1 MQKVKL
7 KVRKKIVFWIQ
18 KWFER
23 TNHKDIGVLYFFFGF
38 FRGIVGLSLSILIR
52 LELTKAGR
60 FLNNGQLYNS
70 ILTAHAL
77 IIIFF
82 IVMPII
88 IGGFGNFLL
97 PLILG
102 APDISYPRL
111 NNLSFWLLPV
121 SLILILV
128 SIFVETGAGTSWTI
142 YPPLRTLGHPN
153 RSVDLAI
160 FRLHCAGVRSIL
172 GGINFIATVKNLRS
186 SRVSLEHMSLFV
198 WTVLVTVFLLV
209 LSLPVLAGAITMLLT
224 DRNFNTRFFDPVNG
238 GNPLIY
244 QHLFWFFGH
253 PEVYILILPA
263 FGIISQSVLYLTGKK
278 EIFGYLGIVYAIIRI
293 ALVGCVV
300 WAHHIFTVGIDLD
313 SRAYFTRATIIIAVP
328 TAVKIFSW
336 LRTLFGNK
344 FINQSVLYWVL
355 GFIFLFTVGGLT
367 GVILAN
373 RSLDLILHDTYYVV
387 AHFHYVLS
395 LGAVFGIF
403 LGFALWWDKILGFN
417 YNSTLINAV
426 FILIFLGVNLTFF
439 PLHFVGL
446 NGYPRKY
453 IDYSDIYSFWN
464 GLSSFGSLLTL
475 FGVFLF
481 IFLILD
487 RIYNYYLSR
496 ASLGLIIEDLLNL
509 LGHNFTDSLIL
520 SIGEVKNIKLIKRNL
535 YSNLPP
541 FYKKKVKYLDYWE
554 DSHYFEN
561 LPSFQFLISLS
572 GRELIRD
579 LLNRRIIKLGVFK
592 LHKSKNPSLVIQV
605 DLKILNSSE
614 LECLANFCFVLFES
628 GLEIDCLKLGQ
639 FIFSYFKE
647 ELPTLGSTGLRN
659 LISFRGRSNFTFGI
673 KFWDRKKSALLFEQ
687 NLKKFF
693 KSSTKSGSL
702 VF

>member
-7 KVRKKIVFWIQ
+7 KLSSKNIFKNKIFWIQ

-38 FRGIVGLSLSILIR
+38 FRGIVGLSLSMLIR

-82 IVMPII
+82 IVIPII

-102 APDISYPRL
+102 APDIRYPRL

-121 SLILILV
+121 SLILILI

-160 FRLHCAGVRSIL
+160 FRLHCAGVSSIL

-209 LSLPVLAGAITMLLT
+209 LSLPVLAGAITILLT

-263 FGIISQSVLYLTGKK
+263 FGIISQSVLFLTGKK

-403 LGFALWWDKILGFN
+403 LGFALWWDKILGLN

-453 IDYSDIYSFWN
+453 VDYSDIYSFWN

-487 RIYNYYLSR
+487 SIYNYYLSR

-535 YSNLPP
+535 YSNCPS
-541 FYKKKVKYLDYWE
+541 FYNNKVKYLDYWE
-554 DSHYFEN
+554 DSYYFEG
-561 LPSFQFLISLS
+561 LPLF
-572 GRELIRD
+572 
-579 LLNRRIIKLGVFK
+579 
-592 LHKSKNPSLVIQV
+592 
-605 DLKILNSSE
+605 
-614 LECLANFCFVLFES
+614 NF
-628 GLEIDCLKLGQ
+628 
-639 FIFSYFKE
+639 
-647 ELPTLGSTGLRN
+647 
-659 LISFRGRSNFTFGI
+659 
-673 KFWDRKKSALLFEQ
+673 W
-687 NLKKFF
+687 
-693 KSSTKSGSL
+693 
-702 VF
+702 